1 MLTAQQI
8 SGSSDSYHCSVQ
20 APGTIHAV
28 HTPCNALIAGCFF
41 WTAAHFARTIKCI
54 RLSRCERLHTNED
67 MSQEDYENLNLV
79 INNLNLPGLFTEAQ
93 LCDIFLELRIL
104 LVEYKYIDLEEGAE
118 RYHKTLGRF
127 HLDKADKSWSRFLEA
142 CQKWWWCRYERQVN
156 AIAPVESEGEDGTS
170 ESGSEALSPQPESRS
185 RTAGGW

>member
-1 MLTAQQI
+1 
-8 SGSSDSYHCSVQ
+8 
-20 APGTIHAV
+20 
-28 HTPCNALIAGCFF
+28 
-41 WTAAHFARTIKCI
+41 
-54 RLSRCERLHTNED
+54 